1 MVEVVLILEPGEAL
15 FKLARLELN
24 IALPMLLAGVWT
36 GLAGVAEAG
45 HARKLQRRLRIIQG
59 RETIGQSVRVCG
71 LGRSSHLGDSNLFSF
86 QVLPDSQTPLHYT
99 LNLQASGAAGYMEK
113 KKR

>member
-1 MVEVVLILEPGEAL
+1 MILEPIEPGGAL

-36 GLAGVAEAG
+36 GLAGVAEEG

-59 RETIGQSVRVCG
+59 RETLGQSLQVCG
-71 LGRSSHLGDSNLFSF
+71 LGRSSHLGESSLFSF
-86 QVLPDSQTPLHYT
+86 S
-99 LNLQASGAAGYMEK
+99 A
-113 KKR
+113 